1 MIWKNWAKNVEFK
14 PKTFIKVNSVKEI
27 QHLVKQA
34 NETKTKIRVS
44 ASGHSFS
51 RVCETNDLLID
62 ISNLAGV
69 IDVDQEK
76 KQMTFWA
83 GTRIRE
89 IGQLCVKHNMA
100 QENLGDY
107 DCQTLAGAVSTGTHG
122 SGKYLGNIPKQIVAF
137 WIVNPKGEL
146 VECSAEQNSD
156 LFEAGRV
163 SIGLLGVLVKVKL
176 QLVETY
182 KLKCESSRVNLLEI
196 LDDIPQL
203 LEENRNLEFFY
214 FPMTKYAQCKKMN
227 ITDEP
232 VQDPVWKNYIHQT
245 VIENYCLKALC
256 SVTAKFKL
264 SAKKINELMAK
275 FVDNDTRIN
284 VYNKVLATERSVRF
298 LEMELSIPAE
308 HFKAFFLKV
317 YHLINEKKYDVF
329 FPIEIRWV
337 NKDSIW
343 LSHAYNRDSV
353 YFAFHTYIDSP
364 LPEYFNDMKELAKQ
378 YEARPHWGKINLY
391 KGDYLKSVYPKW
403 DNFMQIR
410 QQQDINNI
418 FVNPHLGEII
428 NGN

>member
-1 MIWKNWAKNVEFK
+1 MIWKNWAKNVEFT
-14 PKTFIKVNSVKEI
+14 PKAFIKANSVEEI
-27 QHLVKQA
+27 QEIVKKA
-34 NETKTKIRVS
+34 NQSKTKIRVS

-51 RVCETNDLLID
+51 RVCETEDLLID
-62 ISNLAGV
+62 ISKLTGV

-89 IGQLCVKHNMA
+89 VGEFCVQHNMA

-137 WIVNPKGEL
+137 WIVTPNGEL
-146 VECSAEQNSD
+146 VECSAEKNAD

-163 SIGLLGVLVKVKL
+163 SIGLLGVIVKVKL

-182 KLKCESSRVNLLEI
+182 KLKCESSKVNLLEI

-227 ITDEP
+227 ITNEP
-232 VQDPVWKNYIHQT
+232 IQDPAWKNYIHQT
-245 VIENYCLKALC
+245 VIENYVLKALC
-256 SVTAKFKL
+256 SATSSLKL
-264 SAKKINELMAK
+264 NAKKINQLMAK
-275 FVDNDTRIN
+275 FVDNDTRVN

-308 HFKAFFLKV
+308 HFKEFFLKV
-317 YHLINEKKYDVF
+317 YEQIEQKQYNVF

-337 NKDSIW
+337 NEDSIW
-343 LSHAYNRDSV
+343 LSHAYGRNSV

-364 LPEYFNDMKELAKQ
+364 LPEYFEDMKELAKQ
-378 YEARPHWGKINLY
+378 YQARPHWGKINLY
-391 KGDYLKSVYPKW
+391 KGDYLKTVYPKW
-403 DNFMQIR
+403 NHFMNIRKQI
-410 QQQDINNI
+410 DPNNI
-418 FVNPHLGEII
+418 FVNPHMKDVIGES
-428 NGN
+428 